1 MIPFDTR
8 KPLDPSGIRLGT
20 PAVTTRGMGISE
32 MQTLASIVH
41 QSLSSPLNID
51 LQKTLALEVRTLC
64 DRFPIYQ

>member
-20 PAVTTRGMGISE
+20 PAVTTRGMGIPE
-32 MQTLASIVH
+32 MQTLATIIH
-41 QSLSSPLNID
+41 QSLSSPHDID
-51 LQKTLALEVRTLC
+51 VQKSLALQVRTLC

>member
-20 PAVTTRGMGISE
+20 PAVTTRGMGIPE
-32 MQTLASIVH
+32 MQTLATIIH
-41 QSLSSPLNID
+41 QSLSSPHDID
-51 LQKTLALEVRTLC
+51 AQKSLALQVRTLC